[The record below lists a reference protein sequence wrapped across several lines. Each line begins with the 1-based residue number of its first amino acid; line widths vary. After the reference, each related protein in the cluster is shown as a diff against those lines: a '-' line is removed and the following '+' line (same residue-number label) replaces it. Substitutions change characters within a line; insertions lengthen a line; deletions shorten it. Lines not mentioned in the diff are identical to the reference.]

1 MYLWD
6 TNVAV
11 HFANSH
17 PVLARHVQQMA
28 WDEIALPSPTI
39 AELWRGRAEFALKA
53 TPEQVILAHDQ
64 LWQTYMLITKFKVLL
79 FDEEARDELKR
90 LLKKFK
96 SKKRYPDVM
105 IAAMALA
112 GDHVVVTRNTKHFVD
127 LLPPDQIANWIDD
140 PPR

>member
-6 TNVAV
+6 SNIAV
-11 HFANSH
+11 HFAHDH
-17 PVLARHVQQMA
+17 PIVTLHVRQVT
-28 WDEIALPSPTI
+28 WSEIALPSPTV

-53 TPEQVILAHDQ
+53 TPEQIIWAHDQ
-64 LWQTYMLITKFKVLL
+64 LWQTYLLITKFKVVL
-79 FDEEARDELKR
+79 FDDEAKEELIR

-96 SKKRYPDVM
+96 SKKRYADMM

-112 GDHVVVTRNTKHFVD
+112 GNHVVVTRNTKHFTD
-127 LLPPDQIANWIDD
+127 LLPPAQLANWIDT

>member
-11 HFANSH
+11 HFANDH
-17 PVLARHVQQMA
+17 PIVTLHVQQVA
-28 WDEIALPSPTI
+28 WNEIALPSPAV

-53 TPEQVILAHDQ
+53 TPEQIIWAHEQ
-64 LWQTYMLITKFKVLL
+64 IRQTHELITKFSLLL
-79 FDEEARDELKR
+79 FNDEAKKELIR

-96 SKKRYPDVM
+96 SKKRYADMM

-112 GDHVVVTRNTKHFVD
+112 GNHVVVTRNTKHFTD
-127 LLPPDQIANWIDD
+127 LLPPGQLANWIDT
-140 PPR
+140 PPH